1 MGERLLKSNFIMVIS
16 LVEQTGE
23 TEDKQPILKVVD
35 TKSERTNTR
44 KFMKDLEETGVD
56 YKFQVVNHKPEQFQF
71 NVFYIRLDG
80 RMMWV
85 YLRRDEE

>member
-44 KFMKDLEETGVD
+44 KFMKDLEETGID
-56 YKFQVVNHKPEQFQF
+56 YKFQVVSRKPEQFQF
-71 NVFYIRLDG
+71 NVFYVRLDG

-85 YLRRDEE
+85 YLRKDEE